1 MLDYELVMRTFA
13 KLRDEFSHGAAV
25 GLNNEMRSRDANLGN
40 IRYIAGQHDGITM
53 VLDRMEN
60 ELNNLRED

>member
-1 MLDYELVMRTFA
+1 MLDYELVMVAFA
-13 KLRDEFSHGAAV
+13 KLRDEFSKAAAE
-25 GLNNEMRSRDANLGN
+25 GLNNEMRSRDASLGN

-60 ELNNLRED
+60 GLNKLRED